1 MILWPRVK
9 EEEERARSRT
19 ATRKR
24 VSMERVCMCEEKI
37 SLVGHHY
44 ILKLN
49 AGKIRKR
56 RVGCREFIGSSDY
69 FI

>member
-24 VSMERVCMCEEKI
+24 VSMESVYVCVKRYLW
-37 SLVGHHY
+37 LVLV
-44 ILKLN
+44 I
-49 AGKIRKR
+49 
-56 RVGCREFIGSSDY
+56 
-69 FI
+69 